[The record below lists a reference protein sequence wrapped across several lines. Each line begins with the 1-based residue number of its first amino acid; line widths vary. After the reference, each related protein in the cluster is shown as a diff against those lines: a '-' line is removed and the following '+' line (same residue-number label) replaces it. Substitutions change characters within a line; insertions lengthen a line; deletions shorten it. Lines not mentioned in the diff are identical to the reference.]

1 MKETCLITGGAGF
14 IGAHVTRELIKNH
27 YKTIVLDDLSGGFE
41 ENIPPEAQ
49 FIKGSITDHELVNK
63 IFEENKISYVFHF
76 AAYAAEGLSHF
87 IKRFNYT
94 NNLIGSVNLINASV
108 NFGVKCFVFTSS
120 IAVYGTNQLPMK
132 ESTVPLPED
141 PYGIAKFAVELDLK
155 ETHEMFGLNYI
166 IFRPHN
172 VYGEYQNIGD
182 KYRNVI
188 GIFIN
193 NLMQDKPMTIFGDGE
208 QTRAFSYIGDLAPII
223 SRSIEVKEAY
233 NDVFNIGADT
243 PYTIN
248 QLAEVIARVMKKPI
262 NKIHLDARNEVL
274 QAYADHE
281 KAKAVFDYKSQYDL
295 EYGIKRQVE
304 WALKVGSKK
313 SNDFSD
319 IEVEKNLPSIWR
331 GN

>member
-1 MKETCLITGGAGF
+1 MEKTCLITGGAGF

-41 ENIPPEAQ
+41 ENIPQEAR
-49 FIKGSITDHELVNK
+49 FIKGTITDHKLINK
-63 IFEENKISYVFHF
+63 IFEENTISYVFHF

-87 IKRFNYT
+87 IKRFNYC

-108 NFGVKCFVFTSS
+108 NYGVQGFVFTSS

-132 ESTVPLPED
+132 ESTEPVPED
-141 PYGIAKFAVELDLK
+141 PYGIAKYAVELDLK
-155 ETHEMFGLNYI
+155 ESNKIFGLNYI

-193 NLMQDKPMTIFGDGE
+193 NLMQNKPMTIFGDGE
-208 QTRAFSYIGDLAPII
+208 QTRAFSYIGDIAPVIA
-223 SRSIEVKEAY
+223 RSIEVKEAY

-248 QLAEVIARVMKKPI
+248 QLAEVVSRAMRKPL
-262 NKIHLDARNEVL
+262 NKIYLDSRNEVVH
-274 QAYADHE
+274 AYADHE
-281 KAKAVFDYKSQYDL
+281 KAKRVFNYNPKYDL
-295 EYGIKRQVE
+295 EHGVKRQVE
-304 WALKVGSKK
+304 WALKVGAKK
-313 SNDFSD
+313 SADFNN
-319 IEVEKNLPSIWR
+319 IEIEKNLPPSWR
-331 GN
+331 S